1 MKKNLIKVVMTLC
14 LLIPSCKTVYLPSST
29 STTVNVKDST
39 IYNYIDSIRIHEATR
54 YKEMGWLTDT
64 ARIKSSR
71 GNIAWAVADTAG
83 ERLTLGLEEAPFE
96 EKTKIIYRDRWK
108 TRDSLVYVEK
118 PVPVEVQVEKKVYPR
133 FLIILSILGV
143 LSTCVLGILGYLK
156 IRGSSL
162 FSKVKNWF
170 SKNHMV

>member
-1 MKKNLIKVVMTLC
+1 MKKIA
-14 LLIPSCKTVYLPSST
+14 LLITVFITACSIIKPIPIET
-29 STTVNVKDST
+29 NTEVHIKDST

-96 EKTKIIYRDRWK
+96 EKTKIIYKDRWK
-108 TRDSLVYVEK
+108 VRDSLVYVEK
-118 PVPVEVQVEKKVYPR
+118 PVPVDRVEYKTPTWSWYS
-133 FLIILSILGV
+133 LILNVIGLLVIGFSI
-143 LSTCVLGILGYLK
+143 YLK
-156 IRGSSL
+156 IKKR
-162 FSKVKNWF
+162 
-170 SKNHMV
+170 

>member
-1 MKKNLIKVVMTLC
+1 MRKCRYGLLLALCGAVMIT
-14 LLIPSCKTVYLPSST
+14 SCRTIQYVPLET
-29 STTVNVKDST
+29 NTQVNIKDST

-96 EKTKIIYRDRWK
+96 EKTRIIYKDRWK
-108 TRDSLVYVEK
+108 VRDSLVYVEK
-118 PVPVEVQVEKKVYPR
+118 PVPVDRVEYKTPTWSWYSLILNVIGLLVIGFSIYLRIKKR
-133 FLIILSILGV
+133 
-143 LSTCVLGILGYLK
+143 
-156 IRGSSL
+156 
-162 FSKVKNWF
+162 
-170 SKNHMV
+170 